1 MGDSSDDLQR
11 VYFATILK
19 LLLTLDFIVLRD
31 VFCLVECFVILSVV
45 VGVTIINF
53 EFLIFLQ
60 KLAELP
66 LLLEDEVA
74 E

>member
-1 MGDSSDDLQR
+1 MGDSSDDLQG

-19 LLLTLDFIVLRD
+19 LLTLDFIVLQD
-31 VFCLVECFVILSVV
+31 VFCLVECFVVLSVV

>member
-1 MGDSSDDLQR
+1 MGDSSDDLEG

-19 LLLTLDFIVLRD
+19 LLLILDFIVLQD
-31 VFCLVECFVILSVV
+31 VFCLVECFVVLSVV

>member
-1 MGDSSDDLQR
+1 MGDSSDDLQA

-19 LLLTLDFIVLRD
+19 LLTLDFIVLQD
-31 VFCLVECFVILSVV
+31 VFCLVECFVVLSVV

>member
-1 MGDSSDDLQR
+1 MGDSSDDLEG

-19 LLLTLDFIVLRD
+19 LLTLDFIVLQD